1 MQAISTTAPRISS
14 GSAGPVEDAPAT
26 GATLR
31 TPVPAAIR
39 EAGMDLRW
47 ISDSGIESREL
58 SQLTELLEREDGF
71 LWLDIA
77 TCDDAAAAVLSDTL
91 GFHPHAVRDC
101 REKRRIPKVHTY
113 SDHVFLILHTLEFEE
128 EGWGHL
134 VELDQFV
141 GDRYLVTVHG
151 PLSPHVSADA
161 AFRETGSALR
171 RMEAGTLRPR
181 IPAELGHAIVSA
193 MVLGLEQRLSTIADR
208 VAVYEHS
215 IVRDDERDPQEVI
228 EQLYGLRHQLLLI
241 RTTASLSREVYAG
254 RRTMARSTGASPE
267 RLAIIEDL
275 MDQYE
280 HLSRLCDAEKDFLDQ
295 VLAFHD
301 ARTVTKM
308 NVAMERLAL
317 IAAVLL
323 PVTAISGIYGMNVIV
338 NGQTDFLHVGA
349 VLLLMGVIVTVMLT
363 WAKRQGWW

>member
-1 MQAISTTAPRISS
+1 MSRVRILP
-14 GSAGPVEDAPAT
+14 GPLGE
-26 GATLR
+26 GATLGFS
-31 TPVPAAIR
+31 AAIR
-39 EAGMDLRW
+39 RAGLELRW
-47 ISDSGIESREL
+47 VSDSGIESRDITEL
-58 SQLTELLEREDGF
+58 PDLLERQDGF

-77 TCDDAAAAVLSDTL
+77 VCDDAAAAVLSGTF
-91 GFHPHAVRDC
+91 GFHAHAIRDC

-151 PLSPHVSADA
+151 PVSPHVPAEA
-161 AFRETGSALR
+161 LFRETDSVIR
-171 RMEAGTLRPR
+171 WIEAGTLQPR
-181 IPAELGHAIVSA
+181 MPVELGHAIVSA
-193 MVLGLEQRLSTIADR
+193 MILGLEQHLSTIADT
-208 VAVYEHS
+208 VAVHEHS
-215 IVRDDERDPQEVI
+215 IVRDDRRDPQEVI

-241 RTTASLSREVYAG
+241 RTMASLSREVYAG

-267 RLAIIEDL
+267 RLAIIEDII
-275 MDQYE
+275 DQYE
-280 HLSRLCDAEKDFLDQ
+280 HLSSLCGAEKDFLDQ
-295 VLAFHD
+295 VLAFHE

-323 PVTAISGIYGMNVIV
+323 PVSAISGIYGMNVIV
-338 NGQTDFLHVGA
+338 NGQTDFAHVGG
-349 VLLLMGVIVTVMLT
+349 VLLLMGVIAGLMLR

>member
-1 MQAISTTAPRISS
+1 M
-14 GSAGPVEDAPAT
+14 E
-26 GATLR
+26 
-31 TPVPAAIR
+31 
-39 EAGMDLRW
+39 LRW
-47 ISDSGIESREL
+47 ISDSGIESRDL
-58 SQLTELLEREDGF
+58 SDLPKLLEREDGF
-71 LWLDIA
+71 LWLDIPD
-77 TCDDAAAAVLSDTL
+77 CDDAAAAVLTDTFH
-91 GFHPHAVRDC
+91 FHPHAVRDC

-113 SDHVFLILHTLEFEE
+113 SDHVLLILHTLEFEE

-141 GDRYLVTVHG
+141 GDRYFVTVHG
-151 PLSPHVSADA
+151 PLNPHVPPEA
-161 AFRETGSALR
+161 AVRETGAVLR
-171 RMEAGTLRPR
+171 RMVAGTFRPKM
-181 IPAELGHAIVSA
+181 PVELGHAVVSA

-208 VAVYEHS
+208 VAVHERSVVH
-215 IVRDDERDPQEVI
+215 DDKREPQEVI
-228 EQLYGLRHQLLLI
+228 EQLYGLRHQLLMI

-267 RLAIIEDL
+267 RLAIIEDII
-275 MDQYE
+275 DQYE
-280 HLSRLCDAEKDFLDQ
+280 HLSSLCDAEKDFLDQ

-338 NGQTDFLHVGA
+338 NGRTDFAHVGA
-349 VLLLMGVIVTVMLT
+349 VLLLMGVIVALMLR